1 MVRFYR
7 NFQILGFPPYG
18 DMSSEEHVLT
28 LAAGEDDAEFIDL
41 SSALTAVNRKQYH
54 QTARDGTPLCYRA
67 TITFTEADGDGTR
80 NDVITAPKNWTT
92 RNAVKKM
99 AAAWKKQLKDAGIKM
114 KDMGTYSRRL
124 RLGLTPS
131 MSSSSTGSMFNTMEP
146 KQWNISDSSTTAT
159 MADAFQTYTTSDGT
173 IVSYGGAGEFTR
185 VAIPDEAGGDSV
197 EMNLALLG
205 FSEAIGADKYF
216 GVIDEYLGSR
226 GGVIDEPGSSQQLP
240 EADNLMQTLFSS
252 TQPSTDEVIE
262 AIEDYQDYR
271 PYNDGDLDSSATP
284 VTKSNLCEASTHH
297 GKIAPQNPFAATN
310 SATDNSIT
318 VDAPLGLIQL
328 VGAVNKC
335 FYTIRVHSIYEM

>member
-1 MVRFYR
+1 MREMVRFHR
-7 NFQILGFPPYG
+7 NFQILGIAPYG

-28 LAAGEDDAEFIDL
+28 LASEGSTYIDL

-54 QTARDGTPLCYRA
+54 QTAADGTPLCYRA

-114 KDMGTYSRRL
+114 RDLGTYSRRL
-124 RLGLTPS
+124 RLALHPD
-131 MSSSSTGSMFNTMEP
+131 MSSASAGDMTGTMEP
-146 KQWNISDSSTTAT
+146 QQWNSEDNILE
-159 MADAFQTYTTSDGT
+159 DAFETYTTPDGVT
-173 IVSYGGAGEFTR
+173 VSYGLAGEFTR

-205 FSEAIGADKYF
+205 FSETIGANKYF

-240 EADNLMQTLFSS
+240 DADNLMQTLFSS

-271 PYNDGDLDSSATP
+271 PYNDGDLDSSASS
-284 VTKSNLCEASTHH
+284 VTKSNLPEKTTHH

-318 VDAPLGLIQL
+318 VDAPLGLVQL

-335 FYTIRVHSIYEM
+335 IYTIRVHSIYEM